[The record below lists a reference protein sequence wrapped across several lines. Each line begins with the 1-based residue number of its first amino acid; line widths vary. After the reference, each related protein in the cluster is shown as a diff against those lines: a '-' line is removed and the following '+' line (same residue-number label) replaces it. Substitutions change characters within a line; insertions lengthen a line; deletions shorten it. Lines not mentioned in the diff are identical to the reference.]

1 MLFKSVG
8 FVLNILIPPLQLL
21 YEVTAVHGSVLLV
34 AFLNATVLVF
44 PVHPVLLPYY
54 SGQKSEFLEWFC
66 WTGQFLFSSL

>member
-21 YEVTAVHGSVLLV
+21 CEVTAVRGSVLLV
-34 AFLNATVLVF
+34 AFLNAMVLVVF
-44 PVHPVLLPYY
+44 PVHPVLLPYC

-66 WTGQFLFSSL
+66 